1 MKSYWIEMM
10 LIDLRSTG
18 NQIVANI
25 AVPMQFEKLTL
36 EAIVQVKKGVIAAL
50 DESFLTNKGLDWT
63 CIVINSVTLLDE

>member
-10 LIDLRSTG
+10 LIDSRFTG

-36 EAIVQVKKGVIAAL
+36 EAIVQVKKGAIAAL
-50 DESFLTNKGLDWT
+50 DKSVTRGLDWT